1 MMDHVRP
8 DLPLQRSIGAIVLRE
23 DGWAALRPKYEAGQ
37 VITKQFVF
45 EGNALRINADCAY
58 GLVRVALLDSELK
71 PYPGF
76 SLEDSVPLHAPSRQ
90 IWHQAT
96 WKDMPDLRRLWNKPV
111 RICFSLL
118 ESSLYGFQFHYQPDT
133 ANEGR

>member
-1 MMDHVRP
+1 MDRVRP
-8 DLPLQRSIGAIVLRE
+8 ELPLQRGIGALVLRE

-45 EGNALRINADCAY
+45 EGNALSVNADCAY
-58 GLVRVALLDSELK
+58 GLIRVALLDSELK

-76 SLEDSVPLHAPSRQ
+76 SLEESIPLHAPSQQ
-90 IWHQAT
+90 IWHPVN
-96 WKDMPDLRRLWNKPV
+96 WKNGPDMRRLWNKPV

-118 ESSLYGFQFHYQPDT
+118 ESSLYGFQFQYLPGT
-133 ANEGR
+133 GNGGL

>member
-1 MMDHVRP
+1 MDRVRP
-8 DLPLQRSIGAIVLRE
+8 ELPLQRGIGALVLRE

-45 EGNALRINADCAY
+45 EGDALRVNADCGY
-58 GLVRVALLDSELK
+58 GLIRVALLDSELN

-76 SLEDSVPLHAPSRQ
+76 SLEESVPLHASSEQ
-90 IWHQAT
+90 IWHEAM
-96 WKDMPDLRRLWNKPV
+96 WEGRPDMRHLWNKPV

-118 ESSLYGFQFHYQPDT
+118 ESSLYGFQFQYLPRIDNRGQ
-133 ANEGR
+133 